1 MAEAQEGIEPQM
13 LASTT
18 ADITPPEY
26 FEKAEQFYGYI
37 HKGSA
42 STILIQELAGTS
54 YLLIQQGMTPEYFAQ
69 EGFTYISEEEVQTSS
84 GLSGIL
90 YRMSFTVQETE
101 FERLMFFT
109 GDYHRTFWLVANYP
123 AMVKDQM
130 FGVMKKSLL
139 TLQP

>member
-1 MAEAQEGIEPQM
+1 MNALLSTLLCWFCFFSFTPMAEAQEGIEPQM

-54 YLLIQQGMTPEYFAQ
+54 YLLIQQGMTPEYFAR
-69 EGFTYISEEEVQTSS
+69 EGFTYISEEKAEELRNEKRQAE
-84 GLSGIL
+84 
-90 YRMSFTVQETE
+90 ETKDTPAKTQGKRDE
-101 FERLMFFT
+101 AVNDDERTELQF
-109 GDYHRTFWLVANYP
+109 
-123 AMVKDQM
+123 
-130 FGVMKKSLL
+130 L
-139 TLQP
+139 TAAE